1 MKTSYRIARYAAI
14 LFACF
19 AITSIWGSS
28 GMAEPPAT
36 EAAPKTKIPSILADF
51 VKANNDR
58 DTDYVTACFSKD
70 AVVYDAGHIMRGLGE
85 IRQWSAELFQK
96 FRYVI
101 APTNAKGEANGV
113 ILTAMITGNFPGE
126 RVSLEYHCRILG
138 GKIEV
143 MVIQPAPVTK

>member
-70 AVVYDAGHIMRGLGE
+70 AVVYDAGHIMRGPAKFDSGAPSYSKNFGTLSL
-85 IRQWSAELFQK
+85 RQM
-96 FRYVI
+96 R
-101 APTNAKGEANGV
+101 KGKP
-113 ILTAMITGNFPGE
+113 M
-126 RVSLEYHCRILG
+126 VSFSRR
-138 GKIEV
+138 
-143 MVIQPAPVTK
+143 